1 MVISALPDQGEQVL
15 KIKQDRTES
24 LNRFLLDSNP
34 PLIVCQRLP
43 AHLGFLLV
51 LPWSSERG
59 SRSGG
64 APHLYQGAG
73 DGCAGRSPRGWV

>member
-1 MVISALPDQGEQVL
+1 MVISVLPDQGERVL
-15 KIKQDRTES
+15 KIKQDRTKFKQVFA
-24 LNRFLLDSNP
+24 RFQT

-59 SRSGG
+59 SGSGG
-64 APHLYQGAG
+64 APHPYQGAG
-73 DGCAGRSPRGWV
+73 DGCAGRSPRGWI